1 MRPLHLT
8 ISAFGPYA
16 GEVQLPLEQL
26 GASGLYLI
34 CGDTG
39 AGKTTIFDAIS
50 FALFGAASGDNR
62 EAIWLRSK
70 YAEPT
75 QPTFVRLRF
84 LYRGEEYELQRNP
97 DYQRPARRGGGQT
110 TERANAELLFPDG
123 RLISG
128 SRQVDAAVRELLGLD
143 REQFARIAMIAQGDF
158 MKLLLADTTKRSE
171 IFRELFNTGLYEQLQ
186 TRLKTAAAQAE
197 QQYNQIRQAARH
209 TVELIQP
216 NSLPV
221 SELCQ
226 SWLQGQD
233 ELAAMSL
240 PTALQAQNA
249 ADEQQ
254 SGVLQTQL
262 KEIERQLANVNQ
274 LLGIA
279 EQTER
284 NRQELNRRRQQLTQV
299 QQQLKQAEEQWQ
311 AEQNREPERQAAAAQ
326 IQKLQ
331 EQLPLYEQYA
341 QTLRE
346 QQAAEQQAAQK
357 SVLSRQAENQ
367 AEQEQINK
375 LLTQIQL
382 VQDLAGEVNGLRE
395 DYRRSKAVYDKLKL
409 DTETQEQAFFAA
421 QAGWLAQKLQPQTP
435 CPVCGSREHPT
446 PAALPEQAPSQEQ
459 LKQCQMRRNT
469 AAEELAAICTKG
481 DERKKL
487 WEREQENWR
496 LLWQE
501 QLNADFSLKIS
512 ANPDINSQIKAEIA
526 PEEIKPLLS
535 AQQQQLIKQAQN
547 LQQQATD
554 LNLKS
559 GSAAKVNLT
568 VLAAETAALQAQA
581 ANLREQAEK
590 QRQALPFPSQSEL
603 NTELQRLNQQ
613 KEALQQSWTQAQNQ
627 LNHWREQQ
635 AAEQSAIA
643 TLSQTLAEIE
653 AKNAANN
660 TDNPLSAE
668 QLRTAAAELNSQR
681 ELVST
686 QAAALAGRLT
696 LNQKAAQTLQ
706 QQHQERRQAAQ
717 RLSWLKALSDTANG
731 QLPGKERLYFESYIQ
746 RVYFDEVIA
755 LANLRFENMSGG
767 QYELKRAEG
776 GSDRRSRTGLELDVI
791 DHYNGTERS
800 VKTLSG
806 GESFKAA
813 LALAL
818 GLADVIQAN
827 AGGIELDSMFVD
839 EGFGSLDDKSLQQ
852 AVRTLAE
859 LSEGKRLVGIISHVG
874 ELKERIEKQIVVSK
888 DKIAGSR
895 AEIIAN
901 N

>member
-367 AEQEQINK
+367 AEQEQINR

-395 DYRRSKAVYDKLKL
+395 DYRRSKALYDKLKL

-512 ANPDINSQIKAEIA
+512 ANPDINSHIKAETA

-559 GSAAKVNLT
+559 GSAPKVNLT

-590 QRQALPFPSQSEL
+590 HRQALPFPSQSEL

-643 TLSQTLAEIE
+643 ALSQTLAEIE

-686 QAAALAGRLT
+686 QAAALAGSLT

-706 QQHQERRQAAQ
+706 QQQQERRQAAQ

-888 DKIAGSR
+888 DKIAGSS

>member
-262 KEIERQLANVNQ
+262 KEIEQQLANVNQ

-299 QQQLKQAEEQWQ
+299 QQQLKQAEEQWH
-311 AEQNREPERQAAAAQ
+311 AEQNREPERQAAAAR

-367 AEQEQINK
+367 AKQEQINK

-512 ANPDINSQIKAEIA
+512 ANPDINSQIKAETA

-568 VLAAETAALQAQA
+568 VLAAEPAALQAQA

-643 TLSQTLAEIE
+643 ALSQTLAEIE

-706 QQHQERRQAAQ
+706 QQQQERRQAAQ

>member
-341 QTLRE
+341 QTLCE

-375 LLTQIQL
+375 LLAQIQL

-435 CPVCGSREHPT
+435 CPVCGSQEHPT

-512 ANPDINSQIKAEIA
+512 ANPDINSQIKAETA

-547 LQQQATD
+547 LQQQAAS

-568 VLAAETAALQAQA
+568 VLAAETAALQAKA

-603 NTELQRLNQQ
+603 NTELQKLNQQ

-643 TLSQTLAEIE
+643 ALSQTLAEIE

-706 QQHQERRQAAQ
+706 QQQQERRQAAQ

>member
-341 QTLRE
+341 HTLCE

-375 LLTQIQL
+375 LLAQIQL

-459 LKQCQMRRNT
+459 LKQCQMRRNA

-512 ANPDINSQIKAEIA
+512 ANPDINSQIKAETA

-547 LQQQATD
+547 LQQQAAA

-559 GSAAKVNLT
+559 GGAAKVNLT
-568 VLAAETAALQAQA
+568 ALAAETAALQAKA

-643 TLSQTLAEIE
+643 ALSQTLAEIE
-653 AKNAANN
+653 VKNAANN
-660 TDNPLSAE
+660 TNNPLSAE
-668 QLRTAAAELNSQR
+668 QLRTAAAELNGQR

-706 QQHQERRQAAQ
+706 QQQQERRQAAQ

>member
-262 KEIERQLANVNQ
+262 KEIEQQLANVNQ

-299 QQQLKQAEEQWQ
+299 QQQLKQAEEQWH
-311 AEQNREPERQAAAAQ
+311 AEQNREPERQAAAAR

-367 AEQEQINK
+367 AKQEQINK

-512 ANPDINSQIKAEIA
+512 ANPDINSQIKAETA

-643 TLSQTLAEIE
+643 ALSQTLAEIE

-706 QQHQERRQAAQ
+706 QPQQERRQAAQ

>member
-262 KEIERQLANVNQ
+262 KEIEQQLANVNQ

-299 QQQLKQAEEQWQ
+299 QQQLKQAEEQWH
-311 AEQNREPERQAAAAQ
+311 AEQNREPERQAAAAR

-367 AEQEQINK
+367 AKQEQINK

-421 QAGWLAQKLQPQTP
+421 QAGWLAQELRPQTP

-512 ANPDINSQIKAEIA
+512 ANPDINSQIKAETA

-643 TLSQTLAEIE
+643 ALSQTLAEIE

-706 QQHQERRQAAQ
+706 QQQQERRQAAQ

>member
-262 KEIERQLANVNQ
+262 KEIEQQLANVNQ

-299 QQQLKQAEEQWQ
+299 QQQLKQAEEQWH
-311 AEQNREPERQAAAAQ
+311 AEQNREPERQAAAAR

-367 AEQEQINK
+367 AKQEQINK

-512 ANPDINSQIKAEIA
+512 ANPDINSQIKAETA

-643 TLSQTLAEIE
+643 ALSQTLAEIE

-706 QQHQERRQAAQ
+706 QQQQERRQAAQ

-731 QLPGKERLYFESYIQ
+731 QSPGKERLYFESYIQ

>member
-262 KEIERQLANVNQ
+262 KEIEQQLANVNQ

-299 QQQLKQAEEQWQ
+299 QQQLKQAEEQWH
-311 AEQNREPERQAAAAQ
+311 AEQNREPERQAAAAR

-367 AEQEQINK
+367 AKQEQINK

-512 ANPDINSQIKAEIA
+512 ANPDINSQIKAETA

-643 TLSQTLAEIE
+643 ALSQTLAEIE

-706 QQHQERRQAAQ
+706 QQQQERRQAAQ

>member
-123 RLISG
+123 RLTSG

-262 KEIERQLANVNQ
+262 KEIEQQLANVNQ

-299 QQQLKQAEEQWQ
+299 QQQLKQAEEQWH
-311 AEQNREPERQAAAAQ
+311 AEQNREPERQAAAAR

-367 AEQEQINK
+367 AKQEQINK

-512 ANPDINSQIKAEIA
+512 ANPDINSQIKAETA

-643 TLSQTLAEIE
+643 ALSQTLAEIE

-706 QQHQERRQAAQ
+706 QQQQERRQAAQ

>member
-110 TERANAELLFPDG
+110 TVRVIAELLFPDG

-262 KEIERQLANVNQ
+262 KEIEQQLANVNQ

-299 QQQLKQAEEQWQ
+299 QQQLKQAEEQWH
-311 AEQNREPERQAAAAQ
+311 AEQNREPERQAAAAR

-367 AEQEQINK
+367 AKQEQINK

-512 ANPDINSQIKAEIA
+512 ANPDINSQIKAETA

-643 TLSQTLAEIE
+643 ALSQTLAEIE

-706 QQHQERRQAAQ
+706 QQQQERRQAAQ

>member
-382 VQDLAGEVNGLRE
+382 MQDLAGEVNGLRE

-512 ANPDINSQIKAEIA
+512 ANPDINSQIKAETA
-526 PEEIKPLLS
+526 PEEIKPFLS

-547 LQQQATD
+547 LQQQATA

-559 GSAAKVNLT
+559 GGAAKVNLT

-590 QRQALPFPSQSEL
+590 QRQALPFPSQLEL

-643 TLSQTLAEIE
+643 ALSQTLAEIE

-668 QLRTAAAELNSQR
+668 QLRTAAAKLNGQR

-706 QQHQERRQAAQ
+706 QQQQERRQAAQ